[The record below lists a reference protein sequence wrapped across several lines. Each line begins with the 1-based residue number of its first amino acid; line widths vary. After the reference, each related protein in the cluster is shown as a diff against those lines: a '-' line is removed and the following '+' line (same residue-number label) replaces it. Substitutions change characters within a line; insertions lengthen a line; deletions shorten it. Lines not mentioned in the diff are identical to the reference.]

1 MGLNLVVLVKQVPD
15 TKNITGNAMK
25 DDGTVNRAALPAV
38 FNPEDLYALEAALRV
53 KDAHPGSK
61 VSVVTMGP
69 PPAVQVLKE
78 ALYRGADFVAL
89 ISDRRFAGA
98 DTLATSYALKCAVE
112 KLGPY
117 DMVFCGRQAIDG
129 DTAQVGPQTAEKLG
143 VDQIS
148 CVAVIEK
155 VDEEKREI
163 VARRSIEGGF
173 ERVKAKLPILL
184 TFTDEEYR
192 PRPPSAIRMLS
203 YKNVMA
209 ESTVQAFDESYLQSE
224 SALKRKNQ
232 LQLWD
237 IEAIKADPELCGLSG
252 SPTKVKKIESV
263 VLKSAEIKMVENTA
277 EAVAKMVHELIA
289 DHTLG

>member
-15 TKNITGNAMK
+15 TKNVTGNAMK
-25 DDGTVNRAALPAV
+25 EDGTVNRAALPAV

-53 KDAHPGSK
+53 KDEVPGTT
-61 VSVVTMGP
+61 VNVVTMGP
-69 PPAVQVLKE
+69 PPAVQVLKD

-112 KLGPY
+112 TLAPF
-117 DMVFCGRQAIDG
+117 DLVFCGRQAIDG

-143 VDQIS
+143 INQIS
-148 CVAVIEK
+148 CVAVIES
-155 VDEEKREI
+155 VDAEKKEL

-173 ERVKAKLPILL
+173 ERVKARFPLLL

-192 PRPPSAIRMLS
+192 PRPPSAVRMLS

-209 ESTVQAFDESYLQSE
+209 ESTDQAFDESYLQGE
-224 SALKRKNQ
+224 TALGRRNH
-232 LQLWD
+232 LQLWN
-237 IEAIKADPELCGLSG
+237 IETIKADPALCGLSG
-252 SPTKVKKIESV
+252 SPTKVKTIESV
-263 VLKSAEIKMVENTA
+263 VLKSQEIRMVENTD
-277 EAVAKMVHELIA
+277 EAVASMVHELIA